1 MYRMPLKSALCG
13 GIPPIS
19 GLTCVMAGK
28 PLIRLASPDAS
39 LLLSGMM
46 FLVPWSANARAK
58 LYNGSLTLIV
68 IAPFYS
74 ESGNHLTKLAPLT
87 LHDAPL
93 GTGKEIEQA
102 PWPYLLRPAVCM
114 TCRPL
119 TYAVID
125 VLS

>member
-58 LYNGSLTLIV
+58 LYSGSLTLIV
-68 IAPFYS
+68 S
-74 ESGNHLTKLAPLT
+74 PLFIQKVAT
-87 LHDAPL
+87 ILH
-93 GTGKEIEQA
+93 TQH
-102 PWPYLLRPAVCM
+102 R
-114 TCRPL
+114 
-119 TYAVID
+119 
-125 VLS
+125 